1 MEIVVTGHGM
11 DVGQTLT
18 SRIECEFVE
27 KVGRYFE
34 NAIEGQ
40 ATLKR
45 QQRHFFA
52 SLRAHIAR
60 GTTIESSGSAVDAHS
75 AFDAALERMAKQL
88 RRYKRKLV
96 STNHHSPSSVL
107 SPAIN
112 FAGSEQG
119 NREKESFEAGNEP
132 VIVAETT
139 MAIPELTVSMAV
151 NRINISGRANL
162 FFRNA
167 ANGQLNAVYRREDGN
182 IGWVDPSMQE

>member
-11 DVGQTLT
+11 DVRQTLT

>member
-1 MEIVVTGHGM
+1 MEIVVTGQGM

-18 SRIECEFVE
+18 SRIESEFVE

-119 NREKESFEAGNEP
+119 NREEESFEGGDEP

>member
-11 DVGQTLT
+11 DVGKTLT
-18 SRIECEFVE
+18 SRIESEFVE

-96 STNHHSPSSVL
+96 STNHHSSSPVISL
-107 SPAIN
+107 TTNSAEI
-112 FAGSEQG
+112 EQD
-119 NREKESFEAGNEP
+119 NREEAAYRTGSEP

-151 NRINISGRANL
+151 NRINISGRTNL

>member
-11 DVGQTLT
+11 DVGKTLT
-18 SRIECEFVE
+18 SRIESEFVE

-112 FAGSEQG
+112 FAGGEQG
-119 NREKESFEAGNEP
+119 NREEESFEAGNEP

>member
-11 DVGQTLT
+11 DVGKTLT
-18 SRIECEFVE
+18 SRIESEFVE

-119 NREKESFEAGNEP
+119 NREEESFEAGNEP

-151 NRINISGRANL
+151 NRINISGRTNL

>member
-18 SRIECEFVE
+18 SRIESEFVE

-112 FAGSEQG
+112 FAGSE
-119 NREKESFEAGNEP
+119 E
-132 VIVAETT
+132 
-139 MAIPELTVSMAV
+139 
-151 NRINISGRANL
+151 
-162 FFRNA
+162 
-167 ANGQLNAVYRREDGN
+167 
-182 IGWVDPSMQE
+182 

>member
-11 DVGQTLT
+11 DVGKTLT
-18 SRIECEFVE
+18 SRIESEFVE

-119 NREKESFEAGNEP
+119 NREEESFEAGNEP

-167 ANGQLNAVYRREDGN
+167 ANGQLNAIYRREDGN